1 MYCFFILFNLDLIQ
15 LNYSIMKAIY
25 TLLILFVP
33 FCSFSQLKFYG
44 DSLSQFGNDIINTD
58 DGNIL
63 VAGFNVSGFSSLEN
77 RDGLLLKLSYSGDIL
92 WQKSIGGSNLDE
104 FTSVIDDN
112 GYYYMCG
119 KTSSFSDDTI
129 SDVYVVKTDYDGN
142 VIWSKVFGGNGC
154 AGPYCGDVANKIIK
168 YGDNFIISGY
178 ASSSVNGLIDAYLIE
193 INSNGELIES
203 EIIDSGNG
211 SQYYNSVTL
220 SSDGGLILAG
230 VNKVVSFEPWLR
242 KLDINGNLIFSNAY
256 GDASQIGNGAVDLV
270 EKNDTTFL
278 LVTNQDG
285 TDGLLK
291 IDQLGDTIFC
301 KSFTGVGALDIIFSI
316 DSNSI
321 FIIGQKFENIDYV
334 MNVDLNGDFLDIR
347 FFENLNI
354 KKLIQNNNGD
364 FFILSNPNI
373 NTNGMSDISVFHNY
387 FFNENYCTDYFDDIN
402 FGDFVIQIGGLND
415 FSSFL
420 SQNSLIESE
429 SNDLTPNRC
438 DGCFDYLVQFNFE
451 INSQSVQ
458 FVNTSLSNTVD
469 GFSDANFSWQING
482 IPVSNEFDFLNE
494 FIELGSYEVCLN
506 IYDNCSSIS
515 YCDTISINQVFGC
528 TDSIACNF
536 NFNAQVNDGSCQ
548 YPSTGLNCDGICV
561 NTSDS
566 LFNICDINNDA
577 EYFVNELSCD
587 GITTFNHSFLGDSSQ
602 IGLFNSGNSN
612 IGIENGIIISTGDI
626 NGVTAGS
633 FGGFL
638 NNNVNDVDLLEVA
651 NSVPQLID
659 QDFQVTSINDV
670 AILEFDFI
678 SDSSFVNLNFVFAS
692 SEYFGYENTAF
703 NDAFGI
709 FVSGPGISGEYSN
722 ESINIAEIESVEA
735 NSLGESLPI
744 TISTINEFYN
754 SPLFVNNQND
764 GINPVYINAD
774 GYTTTISANL
784 NVIAG
789 EDYHIKLAIGDASDA
804 ALNSYV
810 FFGFGEFCSTNDVYG
825 CTDITALNYDSTA
838 TVDNNTCEYFVDCNF
853 DFTFEF
859 EIGNAGCYGANDGFI
874 IIDTLSIE
882 GGTPHYELV
891 FTDLNN
897 EAVDPLNLQ
906 SGEYFLTITDDNGC
920 QQSIFYFIEE
930 EQPLSVNAEYSTQL
944 TCDISE
950 FSDILLGFIYTYPSG
965 GNGPYTFDWFNN
977 DDIILDPF
985 YFNGDES
992 SIDYIDAG
1000 QYTVVISDSLGCYVS
1015 ETFEIADIELVEYNG
1030 YSTTQPTNC
1039 GEEACNGSI
1048 TVYSYNASNES
1059 LYLYNSQGIQLNAN
1073 PVYTDST
1080 ITMYGLCEGEYYYVL
1095 QNNQS
1100 FCQLN
1105 SLNFTDIILTN
1116 ESNCNECDFSFGQI
1130 NSDNP
1135 YCYGSSDGQIYS
1147 TTPLQF
1153 GTQPYEV
1160 TLMNGNFIQSTYVTD
1175 NPQFYFGQLTSG
1187 FSYQVIITDSLG
1199 CTINEYFNLTEPE
1212 PIQLIQNNFNSNN
1225 ESCFPGNDGQIG
1237 FQVVGGTPEY
1247 NITAFEENILFNG
1260 QNYSIQNLS
1269 SDWYSIFVMDAND
1282 CIADTIFYVDQTD
1295 LSVNLTTYD
1304 IYCSNALTDNDDLVV
1319 VDEGLVEVSLS
1330 PSLNLENVIVEITNL
1345 ATQETVGTELDSVEV
1360 YTQNLVAGNYQL
1372 LAFLPNTNCFY
1383 SEEFIIV
1390 DYSLDVVISTAP
1402 SSSVFASDGSLS
1414 LNFLTSLFPYNVVI
1428 TGPNNYF
1435 YETSTQNSQLDVF
1448 ELSSGDYFISITDNE
1463 NCVEEFEI
1471 FLNFVPM
1478 LIGCTDSTAINYNPN
1493 AEADDGSCDYCS
1505 LNLVSI
1511 ENTTCQNE
1519 SGYIEVSSN
1528 SPYEY
1533 QLQILVDNEWV
1544 FYNDGGCFEFLN
1556 NGYGASWEC
1565 LPADTFMII
1574 GFGLNDCIDTL
1585 NSSIVNLTELIESEQ
1600 LPMTQT
1606 PQLSDDVYSD
1616 VISIGFDFEF
1626 NGVEYN
1632 ECLISSNNYLSFNT
1646 ANANS
1651 YSPWNISNA
1660 IPSNISPLNTI
1671 MTPYQDLNPFLG
1683 GSIYYTTYGTAP
1695 NRVFIVRWKEVPMY
1709 SCSDELFSSTLYL
1722 YEGSNNIESHIEYKP
1737 ICTEWNEGAAIHGI
1751 HNSDGTQADVVFD
1764 IFTNQFRNYP
1774 LLWTA
1779 VNDAFLFSPLDNGN
1793 GYVISTLEYGSQYN
1807 TDEYLTTTI
1816 AEEFGC
1822 TDPLALNYN
1831 QAAICDDNSCEYP
1844 IVFGCTDE
1852 LAFNFNED
1860 AEINDGSCCYQNPTT
1875 IVVNT
1880 GDDLSQTSWSL
1891 SDLEENELFSF
1902 GLSNYPENTDSAR
1915 TDFFCLADGCYQINM
1930 NNWNG
1935 GSIEIYSFDE
1945 EILNVEPAIGSDVT
1959 IIQFCL
1965 PIDLIGC
1972 MDSLA
1977 CNFNPY
1983 ANEDDGSCAYPQEV
1997 NQEFTFC
2004 DGFELDG
2011 VFYNQSFMSTDTLIS
2026 TSGCDSIVNNMYIIN
2041 YSPEIEMF
2049 VDFFNNSL
2057 TAQTFNDD
2065 NSYQYSWNTG
2075 ENTQTIGTDTNGIYS
2090 VTVTDSISLCSSTS
2104 SINVSWLDVSSING
2118 DSEFVNDF
2126 KIYPNPSFD
2135 IFNIELNV
2143 QNFQEIEIRV
2153 VNSIGQQIYL
2163 ERVEVEGVYREQ
2175 LDLSNYS
2182 KGVYNLTITTADVST
2197 NHRLILQ

>member
-1 MYCFFILFNLDLIQ
+1 MKQVLLILTFLLASFFTAIQSNAQCTVNVIQDDECNNNGILEIIPDPAFSSPYSLEVDLPNGSLFTTVFTEDTFLLTGLDGANGGIYDVIITSGANTCSEQDTISETVFNSSNFSPSVSFNGYNVSCYGSCDGEIQINIFPSPETYTIEFYQDSLAGVPFYSIADNSASQTGLCAGEYFILFTSSTGCEIVRPITLREPDSLHVDETITNVLCNSQFDGDIQIDVSGGVGLKINSSTGYVIDTLD
-15 LNYSIMKAIY
+15 Y
-25 TLLILFVP
+25 TFYWTGPNGFTSTDEDITSLEAGDYNLLI
-33 FCSFSQLKFYG
+33 
-44 DSLSQFGNDIINTD
+44 TD
-58 DGNIL
+58 N
-63 VAGFNVSGFSSLEN
+63 
-77 RDGLLLKLSYSGDIL
+77 
-92 WQKSIGGSNLDE
+92 
-104 FTSVIDDN
+104 
-112 GYYYMCG
+112 
-119 KTSSFSDDTI
+119 
-129 SDVYVVKTDYDGN
+129 
-142 VIWSKVFGGNGC
+142 NGC
-154 AGPYCGDVANKIIK
+154 EYNE
-168 YGDNFIISGY
+168 
-178 ASSSVNGLIDAYLIE
+178 AYT
-193 INSNGELIES
+193 
-203 EIIDSGNG
+203 
-211 SQYYNSVTL
+211 V
-220 SSDGGLILAG
+220 
-230 VNKVVSFEPWLR
+230 FEP
-242 KLDINGNLIFSNAY
+242 LDSSNCIT
-256 GDASQIGNGAVDLV
+256 D
-270 EKNDTTFL
+270 
-278 LVTNQDG
+278 NQD
-285 TDGLLK
+285 
-291 IDQLGDTIFC
+291 
-301 KSFTGVGALDIIFSI
+301 
-316 DSNSI
+316 
-321 FIIGQKFENIDYV
+321 
-334 MNVDLNGDFLDIR
+334 
-347 FFENLNI
+347 
-354 KKLIQNNNGD
+354 
-364 FFILSNPNI
+364 
-373 NTNGMSDISVFHNY
+373 
-387 FFNENYCTDYFDDIN
+387 
-402 FGDFVIQIGGLND
+402 
-415 FSSFL
+415 
-420 SQNSLIESE
+420 
-429 SNDLTPNRC
+429 
-438 DGCFDYLVQFNFE
+438 
-451 INSQSVQ
+451 
-458 FVNTSLSNTVD
+458 
-469 GFSDANFSWQING
+469 
-482 IPVSNEFDFLNE
+482 
-494 FIELGSYEVCLN
+494 
-506 IYDNCSSIS
+506 
-515 YCDTISINQVFGC
+515 
-528 TDSIACNF
+528 
-536 NFNAQVNDGSCQ
+536 
-548 YPSTGLNCDGICV
+548 
-561 NTSDS
+561 
-566 LFNICDINNDA
+566 
-577 EYFVNELSCD
+577 
-587 GITTFNHSFLGDSSQ
+587 
-602 IGLFNSGNSN
+602 
-612 IGIENGIIISTGDI
+612 
-626 NGVTAGS
+626 
-633 FGGFL
+633 
-638 NNNVNDVDLLEVA
+638 
-651 NSVPQLID
+651 
-659 QDFQVTSINDV
+659 
-670 AILEFDFI
+670 
-678 SDSSFVNLNFVFAS
+678 
-692 SEYFGYENTAF
+692 
-703 NDAFGI
+703 
-709 FVSGPGISGEYSN
+709 
-722 ESINIAEIESVEA
+722 
-735 NSLGESLPI
+735 
-744 TISTINEFYN
+744 
-754 SPLFVNNQND
+754 
-764 GINPVYINAD
+764 
-774 GYTTTISANL
+774 
-784 NVIAG
+784 
-789 EDYHIKLAIGDASDA
+789 
-804 ALNSYV
+804 
-810 FFGFGEFCSTNDVYG
+810 
-825 CTDITALNYDSTA
+825 
-838 TVDNNTCEYFVDCNF
+838 DCNF

-874 IIDTLSIE
+874 IINTLSIE

-891 FTDLNN
+891 YTDVNN

-920 QQSIFYFIEE
+920 QQSIFYFIDEP
-930 EQPLSVNAEYSTQL
+930 QPISANAEYSTWL
-944 TCDISE
+944 PCDASSNSTD
-950 FSDILLGFIYTYPSG
+950 FNVGYIYTYPTG
-965 GNGPYTFDWFNN
+965 GVAPYTFEWLGPINSWNLN
-977 DDIILDPF
+977 DNPSNI
-985 YFNGDES
+985 N
-992 SIDYIDAG
+992 YIG
-1000 QYTVVISDSLGCYVS
+1000 PGVYSVYIFDSLGCEVT
-1015 ETFEIADIELVEYNG
+1015 ETFEIPYAEVIEYNG
-1030 YSTTQPTNC
+1030 YSSTSTTHC

-1059 LYLYNSQGIQLNAN
+1059 LFLFDIQGNEINAN

-1080 ITMYGLCEGEYYYVL
+1080 ITMNGLCEGEYYYVMS
-1095 QNNQS
+1095 NNQS
-1100 FCQLN
+1100 GCQLN
-1105 SLNFTDIILTN
+1105 SLNYTDIFITN
-1116 ESNCNECDFSFGQI
+1116 ESNCIQCDFSFGQM
-1130 NSDNP
+1130 SFVEP
-1135 YCYGSSDGQIYS
+1135 YCSGSSDGQIYS

-1153 GTQPYEV
+1153 GIPPYEV

-1225 ESCFPGNDGQIG
+1225 ESCFPGQDGQIS
-1237 FQVVGGTPEY
+1237 
-1247 NITAFEENILFNG
+1247 FNVSG
-1260 QNYSIQNLS
+1260 STFVYDVYFDQQTLQSLGNNNYIISNLS
-1269 SDWYSIFVMDAND
+1269 SGTYPISIMDMND
-1282 CIADTIFYVDQTD
+1282 CWLYDTIVVDQID

-1330 PSLNLENVIVEITNL
+1330 PSLNLENVIIEITNL
-1345 ATQETVGTELDSVEV
+1345 ATQETFGTELDSFEV

-1383 SEEFIIV
+1383 SEEFNIV

-1414 LNFLTSLFPYNVVI
+1414 LNFLTSWFPYDVVI

-1493 AEADDGSCDYCS
+1493 AEADDGSCEYCS
-1505 LNLVSI
+1505 LSLVSI

-1585 NSSIVNLTELIESEQ
+1585 NSSTVNLTELIESEQ
-1600 LPMTQT
+1600 LTMTQT

-1722 YEGSNNIESHIEYKP
+1722 YEGSNTIESHIEYKP

-1793 GYVISTLEYGSQYN
+1793 GYEISNLEYGSQYN

-1915 TDFFCLADGCYQINM
+1915 TDFFCLADGCYQIYM

-1935 GSIEIYSFDE
+1935 GSIEIYSYDE

-2026 TSGCDSIVNNMYIIN
+2026 TTGCDSIVNNMYIIN

-2065 NSYQYSWNTG
+2065 NSYQFSWNTG

-2182 KGVYNLTITTADVST
+2182 KGVYNLTITTANVST

>member
-1 MYCFFILFNLDLIQ
+1 M
-15 LNYSIMKAIY
+15 S
-25 TLLILFVP
+25 
-33 FCSFSQLKFYG
+33 
-44 DSLSQFGNDIINTD
+44 
-58 DGNIL
+58 NI
-63 VAGFNVSGFSSLEN
+63 
-77 RDGLLLKLSYSGDIL
+77 
-92 WQKSIGGSNLDE
+92 
-104 FTSVIDDN
+104 
-112 GYYYMCG
+112 
-119 KTSSFSDDTI
+119 
-129 SDVYVVKTDYDGN
+129 
-142 VIWSKVFGGNGC
+142 
-154 AGPYCGDVANKIIK
+154 
-168 YGDNFIISGY
+168 
-178 ASSSVNGLIDAYLIE
+178 
-193 INSNGELIES
+193 
-203 EIIDSGNG
+203 
-211 SQYYNSVTL
+211 
-220 SSDGGLILAG
+220 
-230 VNKVVSFEPWLR
+230 
-242 KLDINGNLIFSNAY
+242 
-256 GDASQIGNGAVDLV
+256 
-270 EKNDTTFL
+270 
-278 LVTNQDG
+278 
-285 TDGLLK
+285 
-291 IDQLGDTIFC
+291 
-301 KSFTGVGALDIIFSI
+301 
-316 DSNSI
+316 
-321 FIIGQKFENIDYV
+321 
-334 MNVDLNGDFLDIR
+334 
-347 FFENLNI
+347 
-354 KKLIQNNNGD
+354 
-364 FFILSNPNI
+364 
-373 NTNGMSDISVFHNY
+373 
-387 FFNENYCTDYFDDIN
+387 
-402 FGDFVIQIGGLND
+402 
-415 FSSFL
+415 
-420 SQNSLIESE
+420 
-429 SNDLTPNRC
+429 
-438 DGCFDYLVQFNFE
+438 
-451 INSQSVQ
+451 
-458 FVNTSLSNTVD
+458 VD
-469 GFSDANFSWQING
+469 GFGDANFSWQING
-482 IPVSNEFDFLNE
+482 VPVSNEFDFLYE

-506 IYDNCSSIS
+506 IFDSCSSIS
-515 YCDTISINQVFGC
+515 YCDTISINQIFGC
-528 TDSIACNF
+528 TDSLACNF
-536 NFNAQVNDGSCQ
+536 NFNAQLNDGSCE
-548 YPSTGLNCDGICV
+548 YPAPGLNCDGICV

-735 NSLGESLPI
+735 NSLGEPLPI

-754 SPLFVNNQND
+754 SPFFVNNQND

-774 GYTTTISANL
+774 GYTTTISAHL

-838 TVDNNTCEYFVDCNF
+838 TADNNTCEYFVDCNF

-891 FTDLNN
+891 YTDVNN

-906 SGEYFLTITDDNGC
+906 FGEYFLTITDDNGC

-944 TCDISE
+944 NCDNGSNVE
-950 FSDILLGFIYTYPSG
+950 YPGGYIYTYPNG
-965 GNGPYTFDWFNN
+965 GTEPYTFNWYNNFEEITDDYFFLN
-977 DDIILDPF
+977 DDAS
-985 YFNGDES
+985 N
-992 SIDYIDAG
+992 IDYLAPG
-1000 QYTVVISDSLGCYVS
+1000 QYTVVITDSLGCSVS
-1015 ETFEIADIELVEYNG
+1015 ESFEIASAEVIQYNG
-1030 YSTTQPTNC
+1030 YSTTPPTNC

-1073 PVYTDST
+1073 PVYTDSS

-1116 ESNCNECDFSFGQI
+1116 ESDCNECDFSFGQM
-1130 NSDNP
+1130 SFVEP
-1135 YCYGSSDGQIYS
+1135 YCSGSSDGQIYS

-1153 GTQPYEV
+1153 GTPPYQV
-1160 TLMNGNFIQSTYVTD
+1160 TLKNNGFIQSTYIND
-1175 NPQFYFGQLTSG
+1175 NPQFYFGQLSSSFG
-1187 FSYQVIITDSLG
+1187 YEIIITDSLG
-1199 CTINEYFNLTEPE
+1199 CTINEYFDLNEPQPVE
-1212 PIQLIQNNFNSNN
+1212 FTVNNFNSYN
-1225 ESCFPGNDGQIG
+1225 ESCFPGQDGQIS
-1237 FQVVGGTPEY
+1237 FNVSGG
-1247 NITAFEENILFNG
+1247 AFAYDVYFDQQILQSLGNN
-1260 QNYSIQNLS
+1260 NYIISNLS
-1269 SDWYSIFVMDAND
+1269 SGTYPISIMDMND
-1282 CIADTIFYVDQTD
+1282 CWLYDTIVVDQID

-1319 VDEGLVEVSLS
+1319 VDEGLLEVSLS
-1330 PSLNLENVIVEITNL
+1330 PSLNLENVIIEITNL
-1345 ATQETVGTELDSVEV
+1345 ATQETFGTELDSFEV

-1383 SEEFIIV
+1383 SEEFNIV

-1435 YETSTQNSQLDVF
+1435 YETSTQNSQLDLF
-1448 ELSSGDYFISITDNE
+1448 ELSSGDYLISITDNE

-1493 AEADDGSCDYCS
+1493 AEADDGSCDYCNLS
-1505 LNLVSI
+1505 LVSI
-1511 ENTTCQNE
+1511 ENSNCQGEN
-1519 SGYIEVSSN
+1519 GYIEVSTN
-1528 SPYEY
+1528 TLYEFE
-1533 QLQILVDNEWV
+1533 LQILVDNEWV
-1544 FYNDGGCFEFLN
+1544 YYSNSGCFEYLN
-1556 NGYGASWEC
+1556 NGYGASWSC
-1565 LPADTFMII
+1565 LPADTFMVI
-1574 GFGLNDCIDTL
+1574 GYSINDCIDTL
-1585 NSSIVNLTELIESEQ
+1585 NSSTVNLTELIESEQ
-1600 LPMTQT
+1600 LTMTQT

-1722 YEGSNNIESHIEYKP
+1722 YEGSNTIESHIEYKP

-1793 GYVISTLEYGSQYN
+1793 GYEISNLEYGSQYN

-1915 TDFFCLADGCYQINM
+1915 TDFFCLADGCYQIYM

-1935 GSIEIYSFDE
+1935 GSIEIYSYDE

-2026 TSGCDSIVNNMYIIN
+2026 TTGCDSIVNNMYIIN

-2065 NSYQYSWNTG
+2065 NSYQFSWNTD